1 MLLLLR
7 HRLAATTKE
16 FANAAEMGVTAL
28 AQHCWLGVP
37 LGAAQLGAVALASG
51 ALALYNGALRC
62 AGLGRALACLGGGKG
77 GGWWER
83 PGCCGACAGEDGGKA
98 AAAV

>member
-1 MLLLLR
+1 M
-7 HRLAATTKE
+7 KE

-62 AGLGRALACLGGGKG
+62 AALGRALSCLGGGGGG

-83 PGCCGACAGEDGGKA
+83 PGCCGACAGEGAGKA
-98 AAAV
+98 AV